1 MTMLFSAGV
10 KYILHFRFFIGR
22 TSFML
27 SLYIERTLRCKC
39 AIFNQIEADWQMY
52 VSTFTFSFFS
62 AARILSYSL
71 RRGTRASLSQPE

>member
-1 MTMLFSAGV
+1 MLFSAGV
-10 KYILHFRFFIGR
+10 RVILNFRFFIGR
-22 TSFML
+22 SSFTL
-27 SLYIERTLRCKC
+27 SVYMEGTLRCKC

-62 AARILSYSL
+62 AARILSCSL